1 MLPSLAPG
9 FFRLLVFSSEMTHFW
24 FVRTYTRINHRRHT
38 QSHGLW
44 EIAVLN
50 IQTYLRICRLLFKR
64 IHDHTNITKTHTVYA
79 LCDCIV
85 LFHSFAKMRSFMRHP
100 KRKMGNCAGNTISEH
115 RQPRLQC
122 QSLWECVYQTAKKN
136 TSLSAVFWGY

>member
-79 LCDCIV
+79 PCACIV

-122 QSLWECVYQTAKKN
+122 QSLWECVYQTAKK
-136 TSLSAVFWGY
+136 THHFPQFFWGY